1 MFMQKKTL
9 ISLAVALLVSACGG
23 GGSDSAPAGGTTPD
37 STTPGGTTP
46 GGTTPGGTTPGGT
59 TPGGTTPGGTTPG
72 GTTPGGTAP
81 ASTTSGRVVDGYIAN
96 AAVFCDTNG
105 NGVRDTGEGQA
116 ISGAQGEFTFAA
128 ACSSTIVATGG
139 NDASTTLPF
148 RGVLKAPAGS
158 TIVSPATTLLVGSS
172 LSTTAAAATF
182 GLPATTNLTTLD
194 VGARGTDGTPTNA
207 AALQRTVA
215 INQMV
220 QQIADTIGVLTDS
233 RDVAQIQALY
243 AEVAKAAG
251 TALNASAATPLINTT
266 GAVTTSLVNAT
277 VVQALTNV
285 AASTDTRLATTKTN
299 LAPLNRANVATLI
312 SAAIAAEA
320 EALSRTAY
328 SDALARTWANDTTIA
343 DVAAQARPLLV
354 STNPAINLNASATSL
369 AQLVIAPATGRSAA
383 LTKLA
388 QDIDAQGAPNGVSVG
403 IEPSI
408 VNVASNFFDVV
419 ANVVKINGNSG
430 FDLGALAANQ
440 ITFNGGTPATI
451 GTIGV
456 EVDPNGVKPATG
468 TKTIPVSIAYEL
480 IDTAAAANGS
490 AVQIVLDQANL
501 TVNSANQVGV
511 SVPATARVLVYGRNS
526 AGTAANVTLPTQPA
540 NLLTVAN
547 NVVTFNTGAVLAA
560 AATANGGVFT
570 PLQGVKGRLQFK
582 YVISNVTMRKA
593 AGAPVGNVTVQLNG
607 ADQTVVSGNGFQGI
621 LTVQ

>member
-23 GGSDSAPAGGTTPD
+23 GGSDSAPASGTTPD
-37 STTPGGTTP
+37 TTTPGGTTP

-81 ASTTSGRVVDGYIAN
+81 TSTTSGRVVDGYIAN
-96 AAVFCDTNG
+96 AVVFCDTNG
-105 NGVRDTGEGQA
+105 NGVRDTGEVQA
-116 ISGAQGEFTFAA
+116 VSGAQGEFTFAA

-172 LSTTAAAATF
+172 LSTTAAATTF
-182 GLPATTNLTTLD
+182 GLPATTNVTTLD
-194 VGARGTDGTPTNA
+194 VGARGADGTPTNA

-233 RDVAQIQALY
+233 RDAAQTQALY

-251 TALNASAATPLINTT
+251 TALNASATTPLISTA
-266 GAVTTSLVNAT
+266 GAVTTTLVNAT
-277 VVQALTNV
+277 VVQALANV
-285 AASTDTRLATTKTN
+285 AASTDTRLAASKTN

-312 SAAIAAEA
+312 SAAIAAET
-320 EALSRTAY
+320 EALARTAY
-328 SDALARTWANDTTIA
+328 SDALTRTWASDSTIA

-354 STNPAINLNASATSL
+354 STNPAINLNAAATSL

-388 QDIDAQGAPNGVSVG
+388 QDIDAQGFPNGVSVG

-419 ANVVKINGNSG
+419 ANVVKINGGSG
-430 FDLGALAANQ
+430 FDLGALSANQ

-451 GTIGV
+451 NTVGV

-468 TKTIPVSIAYEL
+468 TRTIPVSIAYEL
-480 IDTAAAANGS
+480 IDTAAATTGS

-501 TVNSANQVGV
+501 TVNSTNQVGV
-511 SVPATARVLVYGRNS
+511 SVPATAKVMVYGRNS

-540 NLLTVAN
+540 NLLAVTN

-570 PLQGVKGRLQFK
+570 PLQTMKGKLQFK
-582 YVISNVTMRKA
+582 YVITNITMRKA

-607 ADQTVVSGNGFQGI
+607 ADQAVVSGNGFQGVM
-621 LTVQ
+621 TVQ